1 MKVRVLDDDILV
13 PTEMLAKI
21 YGVSSRTINL
31 WTKTGCP
38 KQGRG
43 AYSLRDV
50 AQWIRAGIPEEE
62 KDVSKM
68 TLAQQK
74 LFQES
79 RHKAALADMQEMR
92 MRSMMG
98 ELMPVQQVTDDL
110 RRFCGVLKKELY
122 SIGRE
127 LLAEVETEI
136 TPERARDLDE
146 RITKRLEAAL
156 RQLSAGEF
164 RYGGE

>member
-1 MKVRVLDDDILV
+1 MKVKVLNDDILV

-43 AYSLRDV
+43 SYSLRDV

-62 KDVSKM
+62 KDISKM

-79 RHKAALADMQEMR
+79 RHKAALADMQEKNLSR
-92 MRSMMG
+92 M
-98 ELMPVQQVTDDL
+98 QDDIDWFI
-110 RRFCGVLKKELY
+110 RKFDYRFD
-122 SIGRE
+122 
-127 LLAEVETEI
+127 AEK
-136 TPERARDLDE
+136 D
-146 RITKRLEAAL
+146 
-156 RQLSAGEF
+156 Q
-164 RYGGE
+164 RYTHH